1 MREENGIIMRIVS
14 LCPSNTEL
22 LGFMGL
28 TSNIVGVD
36 NYSDWPVE
44 INGLPR
50 LGSDLNIDISAVE
63 ALQPDLVLASLTVPG
78 MEKNI
83 AGLKER
89 GLPFITLNPKSLSDI
104 GDNMLEVGNATGQE
118 VIAQAAYRKYYTLLE
133 QYAEFGRKIE
143 ERPLLYWEWWP
154 KPVFTPGGANWL
166 TEISNIAGG
175 RNVFAD
181 DERASVQTDWEDVR
195 KRNPD
200 YILLAWVGVMEKQVK
215 PELLKQ
221 RPDWPELK
229 AIKDKRVIVM
239 EESLYCRP
247 SPRLILGIQKLGAL
261 LHPNLFPAY
270 DELKAEEWL
279 CSSKEL

>member
-1 MREENGIIMRIVS
+1 MRIVS
-14 LCPSNTEL
+14 LCPSNTEI

-28 TSNIVGVD
+28 TSTIVGVD

-44 INGLPR
+44 VNGLPR
-50 LGSDLNIDISAVE
+50 LGSDLEIDMDAVE

-104 GDNMLEVGNATGQE
+104 GDNMLEVGKATGKE
-118 VIAQAAYRKYYTLLE
+118 KIAKEAYYKYCTLLE
-133 QYAEFGRKIE
+133 KLKEFGRKIE
-143 ERPLLYWEWWP
+143 ARPLLYWEWWP

-166 TEISNIAGG
+166 TEISNLAGG

-181 DERASVQTDWEDVR
+181 DERASVKTDWEDIR
-195 KRNPD
+195 KQNPD

-215 PELLKQ
+215 PELLKK
-221 RPDWPELK
+221 RPDWPEMK
-229 AIKDKRVIVM
+229 AIKENRVLVM

-247 SPRLILGIQKLGAL
+247 SPRLLLGIQKLGAK

-270 DELKAEEWL
+270 DQQKAEVWL
-279 CSSKEL
+279 CPSIEL

>member
-1 MREENGIIMRIVS
+1 MRIVS

-28 TSNIVGVD
+28 TSYIVGVD

-50 LGSDLNIDISAVE
+50 IGSDLDIDITAVE
-63 ALQPDLVLASLTVPG
+63 ALQPDLVLASLSVPG

-89 GLPFITLNPKSLSDI
+89 GLPFITLNPKSLSEI

-118 VIAQAAYRKYYTLLE
+118 VIAHAAHRKYFTLLE
-133 QYAEFGRKIE
+133 KYAEIGRMIE

-154 KPVFTPGGANWL
+154 KPVFTPGYANWL
-166 TEISNIAGG
+166 TEISDIAGG
-175 RNVFAD
+175 RNIFAD
-181 DERASVQTDWEDVR
+181 DERASVKTDWEDVR

-221 RPDWPELK
+221 RPNWPELK
-229 AIKDKRVIVM
+229 AIKDNRVIVM

-261 LHPNLFPAY
+261 LHPNLFTVY
-270 DELKAEEWL
+270 DEQKAEEWL
-279 CSSKEL
+279 CPSIEL

>member
-1 MREENGIIMRIVS
+1 MRIVS

-83 AGLKER
+83 VGLRER

-104 GDNMLEVGNATGQE
+104 GDNMLEVGNATGQD

-175 RNVFAD
+175 CNIFAD

-279 CSSKEL
+279 CPSKEL

>member
-1 MREENGIIMRIVS
+1 MRIVS

-104 GDNMLEVGNATGQE
+104 GDNMLEVGNATGQD
-118 VIAQAAYRKYYTLLE
+118 VIAQAACRKYYTLLE

-166 TEISNIAGG
+166 TEVSDIAGG

-181 DERASVQTDWEDVR
+181 DGRASVQTDWEDVR

-261 LHPNLFPAY
+261 LHPDLFPAY

>member
-1 MREENGIIMRIVS
+1 MRIVS
-14 LCPSNTEL
+14 ICPSNTEI

-28 TSNIVGVD
+28 TSTIVGVD
-36 NYSDWPVE
+36 NYSDWPMEV
-44 INGLPR
+44 NGLPR
-50 LGSDLNIDISAVE
+50 LGSDLDIDLDAVE

-104 GDNMLEVGNATGQE
+104 GDNILDVGKATGQE
-118 VIAQAAYRKYYTLLE
+118 KIAQEAYHKYCTHLE
-133 QYAEFGRKIE
+133 KLKEFGREIE

-154 KPVFTPGGANWL
+154 KPVFTPGGSNWL
-166 TEISNIAGG
+166 TEISNLAGG

-181 DERASVQTDWEDVR
+181 DERANVKTDWEDVR

-215 PELLKQ
+215 PELLKK
-221 RPDWPELK
+221 RPGWPEMK
-229 AIKDKRVIVM
+229 AIKENRVLVM

-247 SPRLILGIQKLGAL
+247 SPSLLLGIQKLGAK

-270 DELKAEEWL
+270 DQQKAEEWL
-279 CSSKEL
+279 CPTIEL